1 MTMLFD
7 DESGYP
13 SFTAAVEALRT
24 VIGTTREQID
34 RLDRKRRELD
44 GIDHLG
50 APAGYTEMLGFYLSR
65 ERITPDHTLFVMA
78 RVFRRFAQ
86 ARPAKALYHPFF
98 SVGVDGGELASNLY
112 QEFAHLE
119 EATDYARGLAEI
131 AVAAQRSG

>member
-13 SFTAAVEALRT
+13 SFTEAVEALRT

>member
-1 MTMLFD
+1 MLFD

-13 SFTAAVEALRT
+13 SFTEAVEALRT

-34 RLDRKRRELD
+34 RLDRERRELD

-50 APAGYTEMLGFYLSR
+50 APAGCTEMLGFYLSR
-65 ERITPDHTLFVMA
+65 ERITPHHTLFVMA

-86 ARPAKALYHPFF
+86 ARPARALYHPFF
-98 SVGVDGGELASNLY
+98 AVGVDGGELALNLY

-119 EATDYARGLAEI
+119 EATDYARGIAEI